1 MPQSESILVLWEK
14 NMYMYVES
22 LAYLLLRIRITDITY
37 YGYKEVNALVRSTWS
52 LPIFTVLAFLW
63 LSVAFV

>member
-1 MPQSESILVLWEK
+1 
-14 NMYMYVES
+14 MYMYLEN
-22 LAYLLLRIRITDITY
+22 LAYLLLRIRITDISY
-37 YGYKEVNALVRSTWS
+37 YGYKEVNALVRMTWL